1 LWESVP
7 MPLKTQLHDYH
18 LQNGKVVDFAGFE
31 MPIWYK
37 GIVPETLAVRNQVG
51 IFDVSHM
58 GRAIARGANAEA
70 FLNFVTTN
78 DVSALKPGQAH
89 YTLLCNDRGGI
100 KDDII
105 VLRLEPE
112 RFVVIFN
119 AGNRKKD
126 VDWLKAQAARSDADL
141 IDVSD
146 ETALISLQG
155 PKAQATLRKLSKI
168 EPSKVP
174 RFGCAEIEVNGI
186 GCLVS
191 RTGYTGEDGFEILV
205 WKCPTSN
212 PGKAE
217 RVWNSLLAGGK
228 EFGIEPCGLGSR
240 DALRLE
246 AGMCLYGNDIDED
259 ISPYEARLGFTVKLT
274 KSDFI
279 GKKALEKQKAE
290 GARLLRIGLKATAQG
305 IPRSGY
311 EIVKDTSAIG
321 KLTSG
326 TFSPTL
332 NLGIAMGYVP
342 REHATEGQTLGIMI
356 RGKRLDAVVT
366 KFPFYPTDKY
376 GWQRKT

>member
-1 LWESVP
+1 
-7 MPLKTQLHDYH
+7 
-18 LQNGKVVDFAGFE
+18 
-31 MPIWYK
+31 
-37 GIVPETLAVRNQVG
+37 
-51 IFDVSHM
+51 M
-58 GRAIARGANAEA
+58 GRAVVQGANAET

-78 DVSALKPGQAH
+78 DVSALEPGQSH
-89 YTLLCNDRGGI
+89 YTLLCNEKGGI

-105 VLRLEPE
+105 VLRLEPD
-112 RFVVIFN
+112 RFVIIFN

-126 VDWLKAQAARSDADL
+126 MDWLRVQAARSHAEL
-141 IDVSD
+141 ADVSD

-155 PKAQATLRKLSKI
+155 PKAQATLGKLSKM

-174 RFGCAEIEVNGI
+174 RFGCVETEVNRI
-186 GCLVS
+186 SCLVS

-205 WKCPTSN
+205 WECPTSN

-217 RVWNSLLAGGK
+217 RVWNSLLASGE

-259 ISPYEARLGFTVKLT
+259 TSPYEARLGFTVKLT

-305 IPRSGY
+305 IPRPGY

-356 RGKRLDAVVT
+356 RGRRLDAVVT
-366 KFPFYPTDKY
+366 KFPFYSTDKY